1 MREATIARNYAQ
13 ALLALAAKA
22 NQVDVFGGLIN
33 GMADAVRE
41 NVVFRRFLEAPQ
53 VAEAA
58 KREVLRKAL
67 SGKSPRH
74 FALFVEKLV
83 SNRRQMLLP
92 EIAVEYANLVD
103 EREGRVHA
111 TVTVSRSAASG
122 EAEEISTKLSAA
134 LGKTV
139 VAHLLVNPAILGGLV
154 VRIGDSVMDG
164 SVRRR
169 LNALRGALVGA
180 RQ

>member
-1 MREATIARNYAQ
+1 MHDATIARNYAQ
-13 ALLALAAKA
+13 ALLVLGARA

-33 GMADAVRE
+33 GLADALRE
-41 NVVFRRFLEAPQ
+41 NIVFRRFLEAPQ

-58 KREVLRKAL
+58 KRDVLRKAL
-67 SGKSPRH
+67 GDRSPRH

-111 TVTVSRSAASG
+111 TVTVSRA
-122 EAEEISTKLSAA
+122 
-134 LGKTV
+134 
-139 VAHLLVNPAILGGLV
+139 
-154 VRIGDSVMDG
+154 
-164 SVRRR
+164 
-169 LNALRGALVGA
+169 VG
-180 RQ
+180 